1 MVTDLTKKVLKI
13 MSNVLP
19 PNHSDA
25 PGKQRILHGW
35 SSFSFSIV
43 VSDGVA
49 DLHKQYIN
57 IYKTI

>member
-1 MVTDLTKKVLKI
+1 VVTDLTKKVLKI

-25 PGKQRILHGW
+25 PGKQFFTAR
-35 SSFSFSIV
+35 SSFSFSIL

>member
-1 MVTDLTKKVLKI
+1 

-25 PGKQRILHGW
+25 PGKQFFTAR
-35 SSFSFSIV
+35 SSFSFSIL